1 MTDTTPT
8 AEQEAPLTSM
18 KVADLQA
25 LAAGLQIRGARSLR
39 KGALIEAIE
48 AARASAEPEAPSA
61 EPAAPAEQAE
71 PEAQDAPAEA
81 PATPEASE
89 TDTQA
94 AAEDLPVVVED
105 KRDDAAEPAA
115 PVVPELS
122 LDDLVLPPARG
133 EASEQDEARDD
144 DQGRAGQRKRGRGRG
159 RRGRGAENE
168 QNTEAAEPTAKQ
180 DEAPAEPNGDVQDD
194 EQQGGAQGHG
204 HESSAVSRVLR
215 LGATSCTGGAR
226 VVA

>member
-1 MTDTTPT
+1 MWFRVCEKSRSLDLNTAERGRGKDSQQMTDTTPT

-89 TDTQA
+89 NITVSFA
-94 AAEDLPVVVED
+94 D
-105 KRDDAAEPAA
+105 KTI
-115 PVVPELS
+115 S
-122 LDDLVLPPARG
+122 
-133 EASEQDEARDD
+133 
-144 DQGRAGQRKRGRGRG
+144 
-159 RRGRGAENE
+159 
-168 QNTEAAEPTAKQ
+168 
-180 DEAPAEPNGDVQDD
+180 
-194 EQQGGAQGHG
+194 
-204 HESSAVSRVLR
+204 
-215 LGATSCTGGAR
+215 
-226 VVA
+226 